1 MTSPTFD
8 CNTPP
13 ELYRLGQKLPYFAK
27 ALGNFDVIN
36 VVAIGSSS
44 TQGEG
49 ASTPAANY
57 PSRLGD
63 ALGRQFPKRTI
74 NVLNLGVGGQE
85 APDEA
90 ARFKSDVLAKNPSLV
105 IWQVGTNAAW
115 KDYFLEDVQA
125 AIFKGIEHLRGVQA
139 DVILMDLQYAPA
151 LLDKDEPKPAT
162 REMLNLIADAAARSG
177 SGLFRRFEIM
187 KFWHQVG
194 HVPFEYMI
202 SNADGN
208 WLHQNDWSYNCIAQA
223 LCNGIVD
230 AVGSVET
237 PASEREGFRKNLVR
251 QRAGVRWPINPI
263 PSRSGH
269 ASSIKLAEL

>member
-27 ALGNFDVIN
+27 ALGNLDVIN

-237 PASEREGFRKNLVR
+237 PAS
-251 QRAGVRWPINPI
+251 
-263 PSRSGH
+263 
-269 ASSIKLAEL
+269 

>member
-8 CNTPP
+8 CNTPA
-13 ELYRLGQKLPYFAK
+13 ELSKLGQKLPHFAK
-27 ALGNFDVIN
+27 ALRNSDVIN

-49 ASTPAANY
+49 ASQAASY
-57 PSRLGD
+57 PSRLGAML
-63 ALGRQFPKRTI
+63 ALQFPKRRI
-74 NVLNLGVGGQE
+74 YVLNLGVGGQE

-90 ARFKSDVLAKNPSLV
+90 ARFKNDVLTKNPSLV

-115 KDYFLEDVQA
+115 KDYFLDDVQA
-125 AIFKGIEHLRGVQA
+125 AIFRGLEHLRGVQA

-151 LLDKDEPKPAT
+151 LLDKEEPKPAT

-187 KFWHQVG
+187 KFWHRVG
-194 HVPFEYMI
+194 RVPFEYMI

-223 LCNGIVD
+223 LCSGIVD

-237 PASEREGFRKNLVR
+237 PAS
-251 QRAGVRWPINPI
+251 
-263 PSRSGH
+263 
-269 ASSIKLAEL
+269 